1 MAELVINNKN
11 RSSCTNFFEHFKKKN
26 NVGSEFNL
34 FFHIR
39 TRTTYFEKKIFFV
52 MFFADMQ
59 AKEKVDGENKM
70 RREEEELLAM
80 EKINSNLN
88 DKIGS
93 LLQEIRTLRE
103 GLHGILR

>member
-1 MAELVINNKN
+1 
-11 RSSCTNFFEHFKKKN
+11 
-26 NVGSEFNL
+26 
-34 FFHIR
+34 
-39 TRTTYFEKKIFFV
+39 

>member
-1 MAELVINNKN
+1 MLGPNSIY
-11 RSSCTNFFEHFKKKN
+11 FFISGPAPLILRKK
-26 NVGSEFNL
+26 F
-34 FFHIR
+34 
-39 TRTTYFEKKIFFV
+39 FFV